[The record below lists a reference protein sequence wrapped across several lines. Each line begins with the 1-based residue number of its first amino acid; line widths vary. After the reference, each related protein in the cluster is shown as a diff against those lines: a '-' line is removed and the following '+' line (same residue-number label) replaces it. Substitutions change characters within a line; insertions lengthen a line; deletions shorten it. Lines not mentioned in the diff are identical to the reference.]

1 MPQAILGNVLTL
13 IFGDLLRARHSAPPA
28 SRLQSRLIASPRPP
42 LQWTE
47 VAGHLGRVLANAVTL
62 LNPSRLVLGGGVWQ
76 GTPELRRRTLAVF
89 ESQVNRASLEG
100 FAVGDTVLGDSAGM
114 LGAAALISSMGGPA

>member
-1 MPQAILGNVLTL
+1 MPQAILGKVLTL

-47 VAGHLGRVLANAVTL
+47 VAGHRCADAHQLPVGCHGPRPLGH
-62 LNPSRLVLGGGVWQ
+62 SRATHNV
-76 GTPELRRRTLAVF
+76 
-89 ESQVNRASLEG
+89 
-100 FAVGDTVLGDSAGM
+100 
-114 LGAAALISSMGGPA
+114 